1 MSTVKQI
8 LSQKERRII
17 SVQTSDSVLDA
28 LQKMRDNRVRSMMVI
43 DNDKLEGI
51 VSQGDCAIKVLLN
64 GLSAKTTKIS
74 QVMTPRPLVVDENF
88 TAEQCMS
95 IMTAK
100 RIRHLPV
107 LKDQKVVGLISI
119 GDLVKEIM
127 KNQDSQIS
135 FLENYIK
142 GHGVEY

>member
-51 VSQGDCAIKVLLN
+51 VSQGDCAINVLLN

-74 QVMTPRPLVVDENF
+74 QVMTPRPLVGDENF

-95 IMTAK
+95 IMSAK